1 MVNNIHK
8 NDFRTLLTMATKDSL
23 FIFISEYYRQVDGV
37 AMGSPLGP
45 TLANVFLCHH
55 EQTWLNDCPSTYK
68 PSLYK
73 RYVDDVFVLF
83 TSMVQLESF
92 SSYLNSKHCNIYF
105 TFEKEHDSSFS
116 FLDIKIDRT
125 CDKFCTSVYRKPTF
139 SGVYTNFTSFIPL
152 SYKYS
157 LVYSLLFRC
166 FRITSDFSRFHVEVK
181 FLKDTLSK
189 NGYPVSFVD
198 TCVKRFLDK
207 LYVPR
212 APASCFD
219 VPKKKVLIVLPYLGT
234 VPYKLE
240 HA

>member
-23 FIFISEYYRQVDGV
+23 FIFNGEYYRQVDGV

-116 FLDIKIDRT
+116 FLDIKIGRA
-125 CDKFCTSVYRKPTF
+125 
-139 SGVYTNFTSFIPL
+139 
-152 SYKYS
+152 
-157 LVYSLLFRC
+157 
-166 FRITSDFSRFHVEVK
+166 HV
-181 FLKDTLSK
+181 
-189 NGYPVSFVD
+189 
-198 TCVKRFLDK
+198 
-207 LYVPR
+207 
-212 APASCFD
+212 
-219 VPKKKVLIVLPYLGT
+219 
-234 VPYKLE
+234 
-240 HA
+240 